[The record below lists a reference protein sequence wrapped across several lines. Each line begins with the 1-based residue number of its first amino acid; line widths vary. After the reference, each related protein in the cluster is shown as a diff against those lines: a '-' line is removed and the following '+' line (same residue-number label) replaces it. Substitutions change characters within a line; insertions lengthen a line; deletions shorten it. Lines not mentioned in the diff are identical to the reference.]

1 MAKIST
7 YENASAPNLSRDKV
21 IGTEVGDTTTN
32 ATKNFKL
39 EQLVTLFNANSVPP
53 STNSTGTKGQIA
65 VDAGHLYI
73 CTDKDTWARVA
84 LSSF

>member
-39 EQLVTLFNANSVPP
+39 EQLVTLFNGGTTPTSDTIGVKGEIRVDDNYLYIY
-53 STNSTGTKGQIA
+53 TGTAWK
-65 VDAGHLYI
+65 
-73 CTDKDTWARVA
+73 RVA
-84 LSSF
+84 LSPLV